1 MRLFVL
7 WQISIADQA
16 ILLNRSL
23 SAVRRY
29 RNGGCFADE
38 REIFDRVGSL
48 LGIHSSLRILFS
60 QNDELVY
67 RWIGAK
73 NQTFGG
79 QAPIDMMKKG
89 ADGIIAVRRYL
100 ESNLHGGW

>member
-1 MRLFVL
+1 MVMRLFSL

-16 ILLNRSL
+16 ILLNRAL

-38 REIFDRVGSL
+38 KGIHDRVGNL
-48 LGIHSSLRILFS
+48 LGIHSSLRIMFS

-67 RWIGAK
+67 RWISAK
-73 NQTFGG
+73 KTD
-79 QAPIDMMKKG
+79 I
-89 ADGIIAVRRYL
+89 RR
-100 ESNLHGGW
+100 SGTD